1 MIFSFILFASALFK
15 PLPDLK
21 PGIKQWVTLPLAD
34 SPEYKICGGKGALHL
49 QQYKKLFT
57 KAGICVHRLEIER
70 TLLVF
75 DDEEALKTWV
85 RKTLPCNPDVYYLLM
100 PKNGWPDFHDGK
112 IRIPQKKL
120 RALLSTQKKLIK

>member
-1 MIFSFILFASALFK
+1 MIFSFILFASALLK
-15 PLPDLK
+15 PIPDLE
-21 PGIKQWVTLPLAD
+21 PGKMQWVTIPLAD
-34 SPEYKICGGKGALHL
+34 SPEYKICEGKGALHL

-57 KAGICVHRLEIER
+57 KAGIRVHRLEVER
-70 TLLVF
+70 KLLVF
-75 DDEEALKTWV
+75 EDEEALKAWV
-85 RKTLPCNPDVYYLLM
+85 CKELPFDPDTYYLLM